1 MTGVDDQALLERLR
15 RGDHQAAFRELVV
28 AHGKAIYNVALFTLN
43 DEVMAEDATQEV
55 FIRIW
60 RGLKGFK
67 AQAKLASWIYRITK
81 NVCYDYLKK
90 RRPERLEED
99 GEGALAD
106 NGQLGPEGEYLA
118 GQQHLAVRRA
128 VARLPE
134 RQRMA
139 ITLHYFHQ
147 RSYEEVAE
155 IMEQPLGTV
164 KSYLHRAKA
173 SLAGALKEMEGRLV

>member
-1 MTGVDDQALLERLR
+1 M
-15 RGDHQAAFRELVV
+15 
-28 AHGKAIYNVALFTLN
+28 
-43 DEVMAEDATQEV
+43 
-55 FIRIW
+55 
-60 RGLKGFK
+60 
-67 AQAKLASWIYRITK
+67 
-81 NVCYDYLKK
+81 
-90 RRPERLEED
+90 
-99 GEGALAD
+99 
-106 NGQLGPEGEYLA
+106 
-118 GQQHLAVRRA
+118 
-128 VARLPE
+128 PE